1 VGNLYI
7 FAFYPLFVK
16 ALILAG
22 GMGTRM
28 RELTRMTNKCCLR
41 VGDQSLVKRVVT
53 LLQDHQIQDIKIIT
67 GHCAE
72 RVHEEVGP
80 QAHYIFNPLYHS
92 IGILFGVWLAKDHL
106 NNEPFVLS
114 TADHFFHPQILEP
127 FLNKSGDVIV
137 AVKRKHCTAEDV
149 KVVVEGDHITLFEED
164 IPAARAVGEFGML
177 VLFNNPTVSRVFF
190 QTVEQ
195 FLANQQHKSR
205 LIDAL
210 NNMIQQGYVFTPYFF
225 DEHLGVEVD
234 TYEDLEKAR
243 QLDILFKEKL

>member
-1 VGNLYI
+1 M
-7 FAFYPLFVK
+7 K

-41 VGDQSLVKRVVT
+41 VGEQSLVKRVVS
-53 LLQDHQIQDIKIIT
+53 LLQDNQVQDIKIIT

-72 RVHEEVGP
+72 RVQEEVGP
-80 QAHYIFNPLYHS
+80 QAQYIFNPLYHS
-92 IGILFGVWLAKDHL
+92 IGILFGVWLAKDQL
-106 NNEPFVLS
+106 SNERFVLS
-114 TADHFFHPQILEP
+114 TADHFFHPQILQP
-127 FLNKSGDVIV
+127 FLNKTGDVVV
-137 AVKRKHCTAEDV
+137 AVKRKHCSAEDV
-149 KVVVEGDHITLFEED
+149 KVVVEGDRIVLFEED

-177 VLFNNPTVSRVFF
+177 VLFNSPTVSRVFF
-190 QTVEQ
+190 QTVER

-210 NNMIQQGYVFTPYFF
+210 NNMIQQGYTFTPYFF

-234 TYEDLEKAR
+234 TYDDLEKAR
-243 QLDILFKEKL
+243 ELDKAFCEMK